1 MERNLSSIRHAGAK
15 RVAFLFAHLH
25 KGGMQKAVSNISCA
39 LPAEIEQYVAYYGTE
54 NPGFEYRATMVDL
67 DVPGEMGSGLARKAA
82 NFVIRTRR
90 LQQFIDRK
98 RVDTVVSFGVTA

>member
-39 LPAEIEQYVAYYGTE
+39 LPPEIEQYVVYFGTE
-54 NPGFEYRATMVDL
+54 NPGFTYNAEMVDL
-67 DVPGEMGSGLARKAA
+67 NVPGTMESGAVAKAR
-82 NFVIRTRR
+82 NVFRR
-90 LQQFIDRK
+90 VKLLQQFIDRN
-98 RVDTVVSFGVTA
+98 R